1 MILLANACLTS
12 CNFAPPPLPRPSRGY
27 IPTVYEQTN
36 VPHIYTIGDVALNK
50 LELTPVAIQ
59 AGKLLARRLAGAS
72 MPFTDYVNVPT
83 TVFTP
88 LEYGAI
94 GLAEEDAEVI
104 FGMDNLEVR
113 GCGQGVEEECR
124 SSHVTINLLPGLN

>member
-1 MILLANACLTS
+1 MNSYRSELTLKLIISSYVCFLRLSLLARAPVTPPS
-12 CNFAPPPLPRPSRGY
+12 CHTHPSRGY
-27 IPTVYEQTN
+27 IPTVFEQTN
-36 VPHIYTIGDVALNK
+36 VPHIYAIGDVAQNK

-59 AGKLLARRLAGAS
+59 AGKLLAKRLAGAGAL
-72 MPFTDYVNVPT
+72 FTDYVNVPT

-104 FGMDNLEVR
+104 FGEDNLEVR
-113 GCGQGVEEECR
+113 GV
-124 SSHVTINLLPGLN
+124 V